1 MAISR
6 EMLVASGLAVIIISG
21 SFYVSASNER
31 VDGEVIA
38 VNQAPERTYIQAPD
52 SDNDGVS
59 DWAEELIEDRQVIEA
74 EVDPTQPYVAK
85 NTLTERFSIDFF
97 KDYLYSKGF
106 GTAELDREAIIERAM
121 VVLKDEAQ
129 DRIYTFD
136 DVTLTEED
144 TPEAQRKY
152 ANRIAEITI
161 SYTTPTDTNE
171 LEIINRALDTK
182 NPELLKQL
190 DPILNAY
197 RAYFEQTLATPVPAS
212 FARHHVDLI
221 NVYNAIV
228 NDLTAMQDVYNDP
241 LLGLLR
247 LKRYPD
253 DVEGLIY
260 VYFNADRTL
269 RQAGITF
276 EEDEPGAIFNKASEL
291 RDLIK

>member
-31 VDGEVIA
+31 IDGEVSAI
-38 VNQAPERTYIQAPD
+38 NQAPSKTYIQAPD

-59 DWAEELIEDRQVIEA
+59 DWAEELIEDRQVIAE

-106 GTAELDREAIIERAM
+106 GTAELDRDAIIERAM
-121 VVLKDEAQ
+121 IVLKDEAQ
-129 DRIYTFD
+129 DRLYTFD
-136 DVTLTEED
+136 DITLTEED
-144 TPEAQRKY
+144 TTETQRMYGNKV
-152 ANRIAEITI
+152 AEITV
-161 SYTTPTDTNE
+161 SYTTPTNANE
-171 LEIINRALDTK
+171 LDIINRALDTK
-182 NPELLKQL
+182 NPELLKDL
-190 DPILNAY
+190 DPILAAY
-197 RAYFEQTLATPVPAS
+197 RSYFEQTLATPVPAS
-212 FARHHVDLI
+212 FAREHVDLI

-241 LLGLLR
+241 MLGLLR
-247 LKRYPD
+247 LKRYPE

-260 VYFNADRTL
+260 VYFSFDRAF

-276 EEDEPGAIFNKASEL
+276 KDDESGAIFNSASDL

>member
-31 VDGEVIA
+31 IDGEVTA
-38 VNQAPERTYIQAPD
+38 VNQAPARTYIHAPD

-59 DWAEELIEDRQVIEA
+59 DWAEELIEDRQVIAE

-97 KDYLYSKGF
+97 KDYLYSKGY
-106 GTAELDREAIIERAM
+106 GTVELDREEIIERAM
-121 VVLKDEAQ
+121 VVLKDEAR
-129 DRIYTFD
+129 DRIYTID
-136 DVTLTEED
+136 DITLDPED
-144 TPEAQRKY
+144 TTEAHRKY
-152 ANRIAEITI
+152 GNRIAEITI
-161 SYTTPTDTNE
+161 SYTTPSEASE
-171 LEIINRALDTK
+171 LDIINRALDTK
-182 NPELLKQL
+182 NPELLKDL
-190 DPILNAY
+190 DPIISSY
-197 RAYFEQTLATPVPAS
+197 RAYLEQTLATPVPAS
-212 FARHHVDLI
+212 FVKQHVDLI
-221 NVYNAIV
+221 NVYNAIL
-228 NDLTAMQDVYNDP
+228 NDLTAMQAVYHDP
-241 LLGLLR
+241 MLGLLR

-260 VYFNADRTL
+260 VYFSFDRAF

-276 EEDEPGAIFNKASEL
+276 KEDEPGAIFNSASDL

>member
-31 VDGEVIA
+31 IDGEVSA
-38 VNQAPERTYIQAPD
+38 VSQAPAKTYIQAPD

-59 DWAEELIEDRQVIEA
+59 DWAEELIDDRQVIE
-74 EVDPTQPYVAK
+74 EEIDPTQPYVAK

-136 DVTLTEED
+136 DITLTEED
-144 TPEAQRKY
+144 TPEEQRKY

-161 SYTTPTDTNE
+161 SYTAPTGVNE
-171 LEIINRALDTK
+171 LDVINRALDTK
-182 NPELLKQL
+182 NQELLKDL

-197 RAYFEQTLATPVPAS
+197 RSYFELTLATPVPAS
-212 FARHHVDLI
+212 FAKHHVDII

-228 NDLTAMQDVYNDP
+228 NDLTAMQNVYNDP

-260 VYFNADRTL
+260 VYFNADRAL

-276 EEDEPGAIFNKASEL
+276 KEDEPGAIFNRASEL

>member
-6 EMLVASGLAVIIISG
+6 EMLVALGLAVIIISG
-21 SFYVSASNER
+21 SYYVSASNER
-31 VDGEVIA
+31 IDGEVSA
-38 VNQAPERTYIQAPD
+38 VQQAPARTYIPAPD
-52 SDNDGVS
+52 EDNDGIS
-59 DWAEELIEDRQVIEA
+59 DWAEDLIEDREVIAEA
-74 EVDPTQPYVAK
+74 VDPAQPYVAK

-121 VVLKDEAQ
+121 TVLKDEAE
-129 DRIYTFD
+129 DRLYTFAD
-136 DVTLTEED
+136 ITLAEED
-144 TPEAQRKY
+144 TPEALRAY
-152 ANRIAEITI
+152 GNRISEITT
-161 SYTTPTDTNE
+161 SHKTTANE

-182 NPELLKQL
+182 NPELLKEL
-190 DPILNAY
+190 DTNIAAY
-197 RAYFEQTLATPVPAS
+197 RSYLEETLATPVPETL
-212 FARHHVDLI
+212 ARQHVDLL
-221 NVYNAIV
+221 NVYNAIL
-228 NDLTAMQDVYNDP
+228 NDLTAMQAVYHDP

-260 VYFNADRTL
+260 VYFSFDHAF

-276 EEDEPGAIFNKASEL
+276 SEDEPGAIFNMASDL